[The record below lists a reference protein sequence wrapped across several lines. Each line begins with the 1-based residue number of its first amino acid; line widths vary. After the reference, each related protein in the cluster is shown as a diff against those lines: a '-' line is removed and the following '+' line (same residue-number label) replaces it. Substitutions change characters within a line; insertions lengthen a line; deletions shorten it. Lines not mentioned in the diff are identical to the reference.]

1 MTKLRFDN
9 LTMSQFNSF
18 KLVPKKVVRTDNNK
32 KLTSKLVKGLCIKNG
47 DDYLISINVKSLKP
61 EIIDKGQPDLLILPF
76 TEESYDLKGIC
87 SVFDRNPDK
96 KGKYIRYIRNET
108 SAKIMPGSPE
118 RYVPFCHNWV
128 CSGYIV
134 RRNGKLMFD
143 FNDCIALNGYG
154 VFINEDED

>member
-1 MTKLRFDN
+1 MTTLRFDN

-61 EIIDKGQPDLLILPF
+61 DIIDKGQPDLLILPF

-108 SAKIMPGSPE
+108 SAKMIPCSPE
-118 RYVPFCHNWV
+118 R
-128 CSGYIV
+128 
-134 RRNGKLMFD
+134 
-143 FNDCIALNGYG
+143 
-154 VFINEDED
+154 